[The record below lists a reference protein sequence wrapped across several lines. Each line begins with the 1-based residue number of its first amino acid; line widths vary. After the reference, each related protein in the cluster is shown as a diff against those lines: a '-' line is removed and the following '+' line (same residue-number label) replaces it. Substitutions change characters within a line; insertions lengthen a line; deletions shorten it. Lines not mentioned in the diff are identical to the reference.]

1 MSDLLP
7 HLNNNR
13 HANPRILLTDTTR
26 WPLIARLSL
35 AFSRLGCEVGVIC
48 PMPGHPVVKVGA
60 ARENFRYNGFAPI
73 TSLRSAIEAF
83 RPDVIVPGCDRG
95 VLHLHALYA
104 NCCREGDKGKAVAAL
119 IDRSFGSGDALR
131 VITSRSNL
139 LELAR
144 AEGILVPPST
154 SIRECSDFV
163 QSGNLPPLP
172 WVIKSDGTWGGRGVR
187 MADTPEQAQ
196 SCYRELTRHAGLPSL
211 LKRAI
216 LNRDRDWIWSDWNRP
231 SPAIVLQSSID
242 GRPANCAVCCHDGEV
257 TAAIAVEVIRA
268 RGATGPASVVQV
280 VEGPE
285 MIQAAKKIARR
296 LRLSGFFGLDFV
308 IDNQSG
314 AAWMIEMNP
323 RCTPPC
329 GLALGSGRDL
339 PAAMWAWLTKNAIP
353 ETRPITTQARIAYFP
368 QFVAQ
373 GDNEQLGSMYHDI
386 PSNEPKLADAL
397 LHPWQERSM
406 AGQLLDSARHRVRAT
421 KEETCIFEG
430 ALQTPA
436 AFIADITPLE
446 VTPMTC
452 EKM

>member
-1 MSDLLP
+1 MSDSLP
-7 HLNNNR
+7 HSNNNQ
-13 HANPRILLTDTTR
+13 HAKPRILLTDTTR

-48 PMPGHPVVKVGA
+48 PMPGHPVVKAGG
-60 ARENFRYNGFAPI
+60 AREHFRYNGFAPI
-73 TSLRSAIEAF
+73 NSLRFAIETF

-95 VLHLHALYA
+95 VLHLQALFAQCYH
-104 NCCREGDKGKAVAAL
+104 EGDKGRAVAAL

-131 VITSRSNL
+131 VITSRWNL

-154 SIRECSDFV
+154 SIREGSDFV
-163 QSGNLPPLP
+163 RSGSLPPLP

-196 SCYRELTRHAGLPSL
+196 SCYLELVRRAGLASL

-231 SPAIVLQSSID
+231 SPAIVLQSRID
-242 GRPANCAVCCHDGEV
+242 GRPANCAVCCHNGEV

-268 RGATGPASVVQV
+268 RGATAPASVVQV
-280 VEGPE
+280 VEGTE
-285 MIQAAKKIARR
+285 MIEAAKKIARR
-296 LRLSGFFGLDFV
+296 LRLSGLFGLDFV

-329 GLALGSGRDL
+329 ALALGSGRDL

-353 ETRPITTQARIAYFP
+353 ETRPMTTQARIAYFP
-368 QFVAQ
+368 QFVAE
-373 GDNEQLGSMYHDI
+373 GHDGQLGSVYHDI
-386 PSNEPKLADAL
+386 PSNEPKLLDAL
-397 LHPWQERSM
+397 LHPWQERSI
-406 AGQLLDSARHRVRAT
+406 AGQILDSARHRFRPT
-421 KEETCIFEG
+421 GDEICIFEG

-436 AFIADITPLE
+436 ASIADITPLAA
-446 VTPMTC
+446 TPMTR
-452 EKM
+452 EEM